1 LLPGVNLELPI
12 DKRAAAAYTLEK
24 LGAPKTGFK
33 MTKIL
38 SSSVEDYLKTI
49 YELQRAAAGER
60 VSTSAVA
67 DTLGVSSASVTG
79 MLKKL
84 SEVEPQLVDY
94 QRYQGV
100 RLTDAGEKIALEVL
114 RHHRLIEAYL
124 IEALGYTWDE
134 VHDEADMLE
143 HVISE
148 SLEARIADYL
158 GHPQVDPHGDPIP
171 TLEGRV
177 LSSDEVRLTDLS
189 AGERGTITR
198 VIDDPELL
206 RYLAKLKMQLSAEVE
221 VTERGPFDGPLHVR
235 VAGEEPTHALS
246 RTVTDRIYVS
256 RTSRKPAEVDADG

>member
-1 LLPGVNLELPI
+1 
-12 DKRAAAAYTLEK
+12 
-24 LGAPKTGFK
+24 

-49 YELQRAAAGER
+49 YELYEATAGER
-60 VSTSAVA
+60 VTTSALA
-67 DTLGVSSASVTG
+67 ETLGVSSASVTG

-84 SEVEPQLVDY
+84 SDVELQLVDY

-134 VHDEADMLE
+134 VHDEADQLE

-148 SLEARIADYL
+148 SLEARIAEYL

-171 TLEGRV
+171 TLEGLV
-177 LSSDEVRLTDLS
+177 QASDEVQLTDLN

-206 RYLAKLKMQLSAEVE
+206 RYLDELKMQLSAEVE

-235 VAGEEPTHALS
+235 VGGEEATHALS
-246 RTVTDRIYVS
+246 RTVTDQIYVNRRS
-256 RTSRKPAEVDADG
+256 HKQAEVDANG

>member
-1 LLPGVNLELPI
+1 
-12 DKRAAAAYTLEK
+12 
-24 LGAPKTGFK
+24 

-49 YELQRAAAGER
+49 YELEESGSPER
-60 VSTSAVA
+60 VSTSALA
-67 DTLGVSSASVTG
+67 ETLGVSSASVTG

-134 VHDEADMLE
+134 VHDEADQLE

-148 SLEARIADYL
+148 SLEARIAEYL

-171 TLEGRV
+171 SLEGQV
-177 LSSDEVRLTDLS
+177 QASDEVRLTELD

-198 VIDDPELL
+198 VNDDPELL
-206 RYLAKLKMQLSAEVE
+206 RYLAELKMKLSAEVE

-235 VAGEEPTHALS
+235 VAGQEPTHALS
-246 RTVTDRIYVS
+246 RKVTDRIYVN
-256 RTSRKPAEVDADG
+256 RRAADRPQVKANG